1 MVVPPPFYLN
11 SPLMGFEVLQ
21 HDLCG
26 SPALKCVLANRT
38 HHINGLWLPLLNILA
53 SHAECHSSEVL
64 AREFDMRLVCSHIE
78 RSIDRK
84 LIDAAHRIGN
94 PLAQGLVLLDNLQS
108 RRHTSGANTTSYRTY
123 SPPPEVW

>member
-1 MVVPPPFYLN
+1 M
-11 SPLMGFEVLQ
+11 
-21 HDLCG
+21 
-26 SPALKCVLANRT
+26 
-38 HHINGLWLPLLNILA
+38 LNILA

-94 PLAQGLVLLDNLQS
+94 PWPRGWYFLITS
-108 RRHTSGANTTSYRTY
+108 RAAGTSSGANTTSYRTY